1 MIVRYLGAR
10 IIKSTGC
17 SSCGSRRVVDYG
29 LQPILHE
36 ILPSGC
42 RITFRLGETQEV
54 SQSDGEYL
62 LRRTYSNKGSEF
74 PIFEEVKADGIS

>member
-10 IIKSTGC
+10 IIKATGC

-36 ILPSGC
+36 ILPSGVRC
-42 RITFRLGETQEV
+42 TFRIGETQDV

-62 LRRTYSNKGSEF
+62 LRRIYSNKGIEF
-74 PIFEEVKADGIS
+74 PIFEEVTENGTS